1 LFSHII
7 KLDNFTQQLR
17 PDDHHSTTSDDSS
30 QTLQN
35 TVTTKLSQSQL
46 YPDNSHQ
53 LRRLHS
59 YPSGSDTEESPPRP
73 PLSTKPPVPERNSE
87 LLSRYSGVKGQ
98 KKVPPPPPPRTSSRS
113 PLASPTSPSLT
124 SRILVDNQQQ
134 QQQLQQQL
142 QNNNAEQQF
151 INNINNNNNNQFM
164 LQNDQD
170 SGSESANSQDNNS
183 QRQMQ
188 LEMRHQ
194 ELLKKQ
200 KQLQEQYQRLQQMS
214 KNAIPLG
221 HNERMG
227 SDTNLAQK
235 LKNVENADK
244 VNDNVPQPQTTV
256 TTNKVYET
264 DIL

>member
-1 LFSHII
+1 M
-7 KLDNFTQQLR
+7 R
-17 PDDHHSTTSDDSS
+17 PDESTASDESS
-30 QTLQN
+30 HTLQN

-46 YPDNSHQ
+46 YPENAHQ

-73 PLSTKPPVPERNSE
+73 PLSTKPPVPERNTD
-87 LLSRYSGVKGQ
+87 LLARGVKGQ

-113 PLASPTSPSLT
+113 PLASPTSPNVNN
-124 SRILVDNQQQ
+124 RIMEQ
-134 QQQLQQQL
+134 
-142 QNNNAEQQF
+142 NAEQF
-151 INNINNNNNNQFM
+151 AINNLLHNNNNNN
-164 LQNDQD
+164 DGD

-183 QRQMQ
+183 QRQLQ

-200 KQLQEQYQRLQQMS
+200 KALQEQYQRLQQMS

-221 HNERMG
+221 HNVDG
-227 SDTNLAQK
+227 SQINST
-235 LKNVENADK
+235 EK
-244 VNDNVPQPQTTV
+244 VHDNNGPQPQTTV

>member
-1 LFSHII
+1 M
-7 KLDNFTQQLR
+7 
-17 PDDHHSTTSDDSS
+17 
-30 QTLQN
+30 QN

-46 YPDNSHQ
+46 YPDNGHQ

-59 YPSGSDTEESPPRP
+59 YPSNSDEESPPRP
-73 PLSTKPPVPERNSE
+73 PLSTKPPVPERNTE

-113 PLASPTSPSLT
+113 PLASPTSPSMT
-124 SRILVDNQQQ
+124 NRCIVDQQQ
-134 QQQLQQQL
+134 QQQQHQQ
-142 QNNNAEQQF
+142 NEQQF
-151 INNINNNNNNQFM
+151 INNINNNNQF

-188 LEMRHQ
+188 LELRHQ

-221 HNERMG
+221 HNENVKRMG

-235 LKNVENADK
+235 LGNFKTTENNADK
-244 VNDNVPQPQTTV
+244 MNDNVPQQTTTV

>member
-1 LFSHII
+1 M
-7 KLDNFTQQLR
+7 R
-17 PDDHHSTTSDDSS
+17 PDESTTSDEGS
-30 QTLQN
+30 QILQN

-46 YPDNSHQ
+46 YPESNVHQ

-87 LLSRYSGVKGQ
+87 LLIRGVKG

-113 PLASPTSPSLT
+113 PLASPTSPNVN
-124 SRILVDNQQQ
+124 SRMEH
-134 QQQLQQQL
+134 
-142 QNNNAEQQF
+142 QNLDQF
-151 INNINNNNNNQFM
+151 INNLNNNNNNQ
-164 LQNDQD
+164 DPD

-183 QRQMQ
+183 QRQLQ

-200 KQLQEQYQRLQQMS
+200 KALQEQYQRLQQMS

-221 HNERMG
+221 HNVDG
-227 SDTNLAQK
+227 SQLN
-235 LKNVENADK
+235 NADK
-244 VNDNVPQPQTTV
+244 VNDNISQPQTTV